1 MSVSYTIPNENI
13 STVST
18 PVPVDRLKIM
28 RRAKI
33 TGVVLYILFDYL
45 AALST
50 WVLFFTYRKIAIEGY
65 VFSWDILN
73 TQRLY
78 WGVAIIPL
86 GWLFLHFVSGSYSD
100 IYRKSRMTEL
110 YRTLITT
117 FLGVVALFFLVLIDD
132 VVTNYTNYQKLFAV
146 LFGLQLFITLTE
158 RMVLLTIAKHRLSS
172 NAVGYNTII
181 VGGNGKAVKLFKG
194 ISGQKSSLGYRFVGF
209 VEANG
214 KRSNNLEKLIPNL
227 GAVEELPSIIDKFHI
242 DEVVIAIETSEH
254 YRINE
259 IINQLAE
266 QRVIIKIIPD
276 MYDILAGS
284 VRMNNVLD
292 TALIEIYPELMP
304 EWQRIIKRGIDISVS
319 AIVLA
324 VLSPLYLFLAAKVRL
339 SSPGPIFY
347 SQKRVGKGG
356 KLFDIYKFR
365 SMYVDA
371 EKYGPQLS
379 SKHDDRITPWGRFM
393 RKWRLDEI
401 PQFYNVLRGDM
412 SLVGPRPERRYYIDQ
427 IVSVSPAYRHLMKV
441 QPGIT
446 SLGMVKFGYAENVD
460 EMVERMQHDL
470 LYIENMSL
478 ALDFKV
484 MIYTVLVLLQGR
496 GK

>member
-1 MSVSYTIPNENI
+1 MSVSYTLYSEKTTPAITAIPPN
-13 STVST
+13 
-18 PVPVDRLKIM
+18 RLTLM
-28 RRAKI
+28 RRAKV
-33 TGVVLYILFDYL
+33 TGIVLYVLFDYL
-45 AALST
+45 AAFVT
-50 WVLFFTYRKIAIEGY
+50 WVLFFLYRKVAIEGY
-65 VFSWDILN
+65 AFNWSLLD
-73 TQRLY
+73 TSRFY
-78 WGVAIIPL
+78 WGIAIIPL
-86 GWLFLHFVSGSYSD
+86 GWLFLHFVSGSYND
-100 IYRKSRMTEL
+100 IYRKSRITEL

-117 FLGVVALFFLVLIDD
+117 FLGVVALFFIAIIDD
-132 VVTNYTNYQKLFAV
+132 AVVSYTGYQKLFGV
-146 LFGLQLFITLTE
+146 LFGIQLFTTLLE
-158 RMVLLTIAKHRLSS
+158 RLVILSIANHRLRSG
-172 NAVGYNTII
+172 AIGYNTII
-181 VGGNGKAVKLFKG
+181 VGGNGKAVKLFKEITG
-194 ISGQKSSLGYRFVGF
+194 RKKSLGYRFVGF
-209 VEANG
+209 IEANG
-214 KRSNNLEKLIPNL
+214 KRSNNLDKLIPNL
-227 GAVEELPSIIDKFHI
+227 GIVEELPYIINKYHI
-242 DEVVIAIETSEH
+242 DEVVIAIETAEH

-266 QRVIIKIIPD
+266 TKVIIKIIPD

-292 TALIEIYPELMP
+292 TALIEIYPNIMP
-304 EWQRIIKRGIDISVS
+304 DWQRIIKRGIDIIAS
-319 AIVLA
+319 AVVLLL
-324 VLSPLYLFLAAKVRL
+324 LSPLYLFTAIKVKL

-347 SQKRVGKGG
+347 SQERVGRDG
-356 KLFDIYKFR
+356 KPFHIYKFR

-371 EKYGPQLS
+371 EKNGPQLS
-379 SKHDDRITPWGRFM
+379 SKNDSRITPWGKFM

-427 IVSVSPAYRHLMKV
+427 IVAVSPAYRHLMKV

-446 SLGMVKFGYAENVD
+446 SLGMVKFGYAENLD

-478 ALDFKV
+478 ALDFKI